1 MLEKSEEKS
10 PSKMTDVEEIIIIE
24 KRKKHNL
31 EKRGEEKLNAFKDFT
46 SFILFISQARSSLT
60 EC

>member
-24 KRKKHNL
+24 KKKHNL
-31 EKRGEEKLNAFKDFT
+31 EKRREEKLNAFKDFT
-46 SFILFISQARSSLT
+46 SFILFISQARS
-60 EC
+60 